1 MHNATLVAARGLPRV
16 YCYQAPSTTVDFR
29 PTRFVAIDE
38 FVDRKIEAIAAFGS
52 QTAIRA
58 YLDEELLRATARYWA
73 RFAQSRYVEPLEVV
87 REAELAGPGDRR
99 GAGAVPAQRSRAEG

>member
-1 MHNATLVAARGLPRV
+1 M
-16 YCYQAPSTTVDFR
+16 
-29 PTRFVAIDE
+29 I
-38 FVDRKIEAIAAFGS
+38 DRKIEAIGAFAS

-87 REAELAGPGDRR
+87 REAEATAPAIPTSPGRPLPSTQD
-99 GAGAVPAQRSRAEG
+99 GA